1 MFQRNELRLKR
12 VRGLRRGR
20 WRRRGE
26 QPMAKDKEMAEAG
39 GYAQKARNIVY
50 LYCLRR
56 R

>member
-26 QPMAKDKEMAEAG
+26 QPMAKDKMAEAG
-39 GYAQKARNIVY
+39 GYALKARNIVY